1 MVSVNT
7 NIGALNSRVAQLRTQ
22 NSERTAMARLSSGLR
37 INSAGDDAAGLSVA
51 TKMTSQIRSMN
62 MAVRNSMDGIS
73 LVDTA
78 ASSISTNLNAL
89 QRIRELSIQASN
101 GIYEDQDRQNLQIEV
116 KKNLE
121 EIRKTTN
128 FTQFNGV
135 NLLDG
140 SLDTILRVGNNNS
153 ELINLKIEGVG
164 IDQSVPYEKVA
175 TAESKQL
182 MTPAIEP
189 NSSDDFTFL
198 ETVGREAS
206 YQLFSTSLAYGGS
219 RPDYEVPS
227 YARIVAGS
235 AFSSQS
241 AFTSKTGA
249 FENNDFTDAT
259 VENTTVTPFGTKV
272 EIPGWDIYLERVDLG
287 PTKAGLY
294 RESIGGHATPN
305 DPTPTPM
312 PGPSTG
318 DGYATNG
325 TPTYA
330 WNASASGLQLKSNNF
345 NFNGPA
351 FTNYSILHGPYV
363 ISDNAVSLQAGDSVQ
378 FDWLATGAGDDYDV
392 YGYLLDKN
400 TGQII
405 ELLDQNGNTGNG
417 TVLKNIGVGQAGDY
431 NFVFISGTH
440 DASGGLLAGAEFF
453 IDNIVVNQANP
464 PPITA
469 TANVGVEAVES
480 SIVAIKT
487 KEFGSLKE
495 IFNGDPNGV
504 FSISGGA
511 DANKFIIDN
520 VSGIVSSK
528 HALWRRDQTT
538 YTIDVSYL
546 GIGGDQHTET
556 VTLSITP
563 NDRAIAEYHSEEASQ
578 ITINNSASG
587 LQDFAN
593 VYGAGTY
600 SLSSDSSNS
609 KDYLNF
615 SINNSG
621 TITSNN
627 HLKFIEQKSFNFNKV
642 YTLASGKAFIEKIKL
657 TLIDPIKFSR
667 TEATSEE
674 GKRVKIAE
682 GLSDHL
688 YAFAEA
694 DAYEGEFY
702 LSPSDLSNAQQIN
715 LFSINQRG
723 EIESKEELDF
733 DYGQRE
739 FEFKV
744 IYLHS
749 AGRAKYTDFVK
760 LKLKNDI
767 RDENN
772 LALDDIDIS
781 SKAGAS
787 KASNRINDAINKLS
801 SSLSKLGAV
810 KNRLLHGVDYNRNAI
825 LNLKTSKG
833 RINDADF
840 AKEASNLAKN
850 KILAQASVSMLA
862 QANAFKGNILKLIE

>member
-7 NIGALNSRVAQLRTQ
+7 NIGALNSRVAQLRTK
-22 NSERTAMARLSSGLR
+22 NFERTAMARLSSGLR

-51 TKMTSQIRSMN
+51 TKMASQIRSMN

-101 GIYEDQDRQNLQIEV
+101 GIYVDQDRQNLQIEV
-116 KKNLE
+116 TKNLE
-121 EIRKTTN
+121 EIRKIAN

-140 SLDTILRVGNNNS
+140 SLDTVLRVGNNNS

-164 IDQSVPYEKVA
+164 IDQSVPYEKFA

-198 ETVGREAS
+198 ETVGREAG
-206 YQLFSTSLAYGGS
+206 YQLFSNSLAYGGS

-294 RESIGGHATPN
+294 QESIGGHATPN

-330 WNASASGLQLKSNNF
+330 WNAGASGLQLKSNNF
-345 NFNGPA
+345 NFNGPV

-405 ELLDQNGNTGNG
+405 ELLDQNGNSGNG
-417 TVLKNIGVGQAGDY
+417 TVLKNIGAGQAGDY

-469 TANVGVEAVES
+469 TANVGVEAIES
-480 SIVAIKT
+480 TIVAIKT

-563 NDRAIAEYHSEEASQ
+563 NERAIAEYHSEEASQ

-587 LQDFAN
+587 LQDFVN

-600 SLSSDSSNS
+600 SLSSDSSGS
-609 KDYLNF
+609 EDHLNF

-621 TITSNN
+621 TITTNN
-627 HLKFIEQKSFNFNKV
+627 HLKFIEQKLFNFNKV
-642 YTLASGKAFIEKIKL
+642 YTLASGKTFIEKIKL

-682 GLSDHL
+682 GLSKHL

-694 DAYEGEFY
+694 DAYEGQFY
-702 LSPSDLSNAQQIN
+702 LSSSDLSNAQQIE

-772 LALDDIDIS
+772 LAIDDIDIS
-781 SKAGAS
+781 SKSGAT
-787 KASNRINDAINKLS
+787 KASNRINVAIDKLS

-810 KNRLLHGVDYNRNAI
+810 KNRLLHSLDYNRNAI
-825 LNLKTSKG
+825 LNLETSKG

-850 KILAQASVSMLA
+850 KILSQASVSMLA
-862 QANAFKGNILKLIE
+862 QANALKGNILKLIE